1 MLFEKSIRFILLL
14 DFFHL
19 SNSEAKAS
27 NRQVERNKIRHC
39 LRRNPAEAGLDARC
53 SMPDKDEKIPLI
65 IQYPE
70 ASIQHHGLSSWDHVF
85 L

>member
-1 MLFEKSIRFILLL
+1 
-14 DFFHL
+14 
-19 SNSEAKAS
+19 
-27 NRQVERNKIRHC
+27 
-39 LRRNPAEAGLDARC
+39 
-53 SMPDKDEKIPLI
+53 MPDKDEKIPLI